1 MPHSQESE
9 LSMALGRHWSN
20 ARAIR
25 IGSMLL
31 GVQIWPVA
39 DSVPIVADIDS
50 VPGKT
55 VEQELGLASFVAAG
69 SGGVLP

>member
-1 MPHSQESE
+1 
-9 LSMALGRHWSN
+9 
-20 ARAIR
+20 
-25 IGSMLL
+25 MLL

-39 DSVPIVADIDS
+39 DFDPIVADIGS

-55 VEQELGLASFVAAG
+55 VAPELGLASFVAAG